1 MSKTIAGRQFTLD
14 LGHRTA
20 MGREDFL
27 VSPASEEAVA
37 WIDKWPDWPA
47 PALVVH
53 GPAACGKTHLLHV
66 WATKTG
72 GTVMRGAELNL
83 KTPETLPTDIA
94 AVAVD
99 DLGDVQGDAE
109 KEEAL
114 LHLYNLMRERGGH
127 VLVTADRPPG
137 QWTLG
142 LADLDSRL
150 KAAPAAG
157 IGAPDDALLAAVLLK
172 QFSDRQ
178 MQVGGE
184 VIAFLLPRIERSLG
198 AVRDLVESIDATALE
213 LKRPVTVPL
222 VRRVLDAQ
230 QPKLFEDE

>member
-1 MSKTIAGRQFTLD
+1 
-14 LGHRTA
+14 

-53 GPAACGKTHLLHV
+53 GAEACGKTHLLHV
-66 WATKTG
+66 WAAKTG
-72 GTVMRGAELNL
+72 GTVMTCRDLKL
-83 KTPETLPTDIA
+83 KTPENLSPDIV

-99 DLGDVQGDAE
+99 DLQDAQGDPE
-109 KEEAL
+109 REEAL

-127 VLVTADRPPG
+127 LLVTADTPPG
-137 QWTLG
+137 QWALG

-198 AVRDLVESIDATALE
+198 AVRELVERIDATALE

-222 VRRVLDAQ
+222 VRGVLDAA
-230 QPKLFEDE
+230 QPKLFDEE

>member
-1 MSKTIAGRQFTLD
+1 
-14 LGHRTA
+14 

-53 GPAACGKTHLLHV
+53 GAEACGKTHLLHV
-66 WATKTG
+66 WAAKTG
-72 GTVMRGAELNL
+72 GTVMTCRDLKL
-83 KTPETLPTDIA
+83 KTPENLSPDIV
-94 AVAVD
+94 AVAID
-99 DLGDVQGDAE
+99 DLQDAQGDAE
-109 KEEAL
+109 REEAL

-127 VLVTADRPPG
+127 LLVTADTPPG
-137 QWTLG
+137 QWALG

-198 AVRDLVESIDATALE
+198 AVRDLVERIDATALE

-222 VRRVLDAQ
+222 VRGVLDAA
-230 QPKLFEDE
+230 QPKLFDEES